1 MPVIPHAP
9 WWVVKVLQ
17 MGPVITV
24 CTDMYLYKYI
34 YLNKNYLK
42 MLIGG
47 PLAGGPNIGLN
58 TLQIMFFEYS
68 FQRNIYFIL

>member
-1 MPVIPHAP
+1 
-9 WWVVKVLQ
+9 

-58 TLQIMFFEYS
+58 SFLNTVFKEIFTLFYDLI
-68 FQRNIYFIL
+68 RVKI

>member
-1 MPVIPHAP
+1 
-9 WWVVKVLQ
+9 
-17 MGPVITV
+17 MGRSNNRV

-34 YLNKNYLK
+34 YLNENYLK

-47 PLAGGPNIGLN
+47 PLAGGPNIGFN

-68 FQRNIYFIL
+68 FQGNIYFIL